1 MGELLSDLI
10 NLAVVLLHELP
21 SVLWWLD
28 HAVMLLRCRW
38 AARTGA
44 VRESRARRRAARRL
58 PSGGGPVDD
67 DPGA

>member
-10 NLAVVLLHELP
+10 NLAVVLL
-21 SVLWWLD
+21 
-28 HAVMLLRCRW
+28 RCRW
-38 AARTGA
+38 EARTGA